1 MSETFYSERFVGNEA
16 LFSTLNHINRRICTK
31 KKSFSRLR
39 KIRMALDL
47 LEHTSFVCQT
57 KKFEFDNTIEDTHY
71 VQEHSVNLFT
81 IESF

>member
-1 MSETFYSERFVGNEA
+1 
-16 LFSTLNHINRRICTK
+16 
-31 KKSFSRLR
+31 
-39 KIRMALDL
+39 MALDL

-81 IESF
+81 IESFWVGVMDYPFRIFTDE